1 MLFNSIEF
9 GFFLVLSFFLYWFV
23 FNRDVKSRNLFLLII
38 SYIFYGWWDWRFL
51 GLLII
56 SSTVDYIVANKMY
69 EAPTPTI
76 KKRYLI
82 ISLVT
87 NLGLLGAFKYFNFFS
102 ESFVNVLQ
110 AIGFNP
116 DPVTLNVIL
125 PVGISFY
132 TFQTLSYTIDVYR
145 DKLKPA
151 EDWIQFFTYVT
162 FFPQLVAGPIE
173 RATNLLPQFSKLQ
186 TFSYELA
193 TSGMRLMLWGYFKKS
208 VVADHCAVHVNAIF
222 GNYEHLSTPILV
234 MGTIYF
240 AFQIYGD
247 FSGYSDIARGV
258 SRLFGIELMVN
269 FRTPY
274 FSRDIAEFWRRWHIS
289 LTTWFRDYVY
299 IPMGGSKLGKG
310 NAIFNTIVIFLL
322 SGLWHGANWTFV
334 IWGLINALL
343 FIPLLIN
350 GTNRA
355 HLDDVAHGQ
364 FLPSVKEFLQ
374 MTLTFLL
381 VCFTWIFFRA
391 ENLPHALSFL
401 EAIYRNV
408 SIPIDWEYFDKITLI
423 ALVILLFFDWLSRE
437 EGFDGYVY
445 SMSNKWQRRLAYTV
459 VFMSIFL
466 FGVFDRG
473 SFIYFQF

>member
-9 GFFLVLSFFLYWFV
+9 GIFLIVAFFLYWFV
-23 FNRDVKSRNLFLLII
+23 FNNNVKNRNLFLLGI

-51 GLLII
+51 SLLII
-56 SSTVDYIVANKMY
+56 SSIVDYFIANKIY
-69 EAPTPTI
+69 EAPTRSA
-76 KKRYLI
+76 KRRYLI
-82 ISLVT
+82 VSLAT
-87 NLGLLGAFKYFNFFS
+87 NLGILGAFKYFNFFS
-102 ESFVNVLQ
+102 DSFVKVLN
-110 AIGFNP
+110 AVGLVA
-116 DPVTLNVIL
+116 DSVTLNVIL

-145 DKLKPA
+145 SKLKPA

-173 RATNLLPQFSKLQ
+173 RATNLLPQFSRIQ
-186 TFSYELA
+186 NFSYDLA
-193 TSGMRLMLWGYFKKS
+193 ASGMRLMLWGYFKKS
-208 VVADHCAVHVNAIF
+208 VVADHCAKLVNDIF
-222 GNYEHLSTPILV
+222 ANHERMSTPVLI
-234 MGTIYF
+234 MGVVYF

-299 IPMGGSKLGKG
+299 IPLGGSYHGKIK
-310 NAIFNTIVIFLL
+310 AVYNTIVVFLL

-334 IWGLINALL
+334 WWGIINALL
-343 FIPLLIN
+343 FLPLLLFEK
-350 GTNRA
+350 NRN
-355 HLDDVAHGQ
+355 HLGDVASGRL
-364 FLPSVKEFLQ
+364 FPNAREFSQIL
-374 MTLTFLL
+374 LTFLL

-391 ENLPHALSFL
+391 ESISHALSYIGAFGS
-401 EAIYRNV
+401 NV
-408 SIPIDWEYFDKITLI
+408 GVRVDWEYFDKITIFSLI
-423 ALVILLFFDWLSRE
+423 VLLSVDWVSRE
-437 EGFDGYVY
+437 KGFDAFVY
-445 SMSNKWQRRLAYTV
+445 SMPRSWQRRGIYAM
-459 VFMSIFL
+459 VFFCIFL
-466 FGVFDRG
+466 FGLFEKD

>member
-23 FNRDVKSRNLFLLII
+23 FNKNVRSRNLFLLII

-51 GLLII
+51 ALLVV
-56 SSTVDYIVANKMY
+56 SSAVDYIVANKMY
-69 EAPTPTI
+69 EAPSAI
-76 KKRYLI
+76 VKKRFLI

-145 DKLKPA
+145 DKLKPV
-151 EDWIQFFTYVT
+151 EDWVQFFTYVT

-173 RATNLLPQFSKLQ
+173 RATHLLPQFSKLQ
-186 TFSYELA
+186 VFSYELA
-193 TSGMRLMLWGYFKKS
+193 ASGMRLMLWGYFKKS

-222 GNYEHLSTPILV
+222 QNYASLSTATLM

-258 SRLFGIELMVN
+258 SRLFGIDLMIN
-269 FRTPY
+269 FKTPY

-299 IPMGGSKLGKG
+299 IPLGGSKLGK
-310 NAIFNTIVIFLL
+310 ATSIYNTLIVFLL

-334 IWGLINALL
+334 LWGVVNALL
-343 FIPLLIN
+343 FIPLLIT
-350 GTNRA
+350 GSNRN
-355 HLDDVAHGQ
+355 HLNDVASGSH
-364 FLPSVKEFLQ
+364 LPSIKEFFQ
-374 MTLTFLL
+374 MGLTFSL

-391 ENLPHALSFL
+391 ENLTHAISYL
-401 EAIYRNV
+401 EAMFNNI
-408 SIPIDWEYFDKITLI
+408 SLPIDWESFDKITLF
-423 ALVILLFFDWLSRE
+423 ALFILVLFDWLSRE
-437 EGFDGYVY
+437 RGFDGFVY
-445 SMSNKWQRRLAYTV
+445 SLSHAWQRRLAYV
-459 VFMSIFL
+459 IVFICIFL